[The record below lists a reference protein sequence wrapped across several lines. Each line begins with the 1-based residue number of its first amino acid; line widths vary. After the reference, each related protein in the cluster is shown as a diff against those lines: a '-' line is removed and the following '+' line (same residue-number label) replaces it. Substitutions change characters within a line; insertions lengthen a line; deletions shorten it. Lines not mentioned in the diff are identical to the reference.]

1 MSETLKI
8 VVPWFDSKCTECVAR
23 GCVQVPT
30 IYLPVNHPLNQ
41 KQVSTNDPDLTVT
54 PPVVDRCTS
63 MIGSDKRNLHLILVV
78 IITIR
83 VGGKASIGKEETMM
97 RSEICAA
104 SATWV
109 Q

>member
-54 PPVVDRCTS
+54 PPVVDRC
-63 MIGSDKRNLHLILVV
+63 MHKYDRL
-78 IITIR
+78 R
-83 VGGKASIGKEETMM
+83 QKE
-97 RSEICAA
+97 SPFD
-104 SATWV
+104 SSSNHHD
-109 Q
+109 